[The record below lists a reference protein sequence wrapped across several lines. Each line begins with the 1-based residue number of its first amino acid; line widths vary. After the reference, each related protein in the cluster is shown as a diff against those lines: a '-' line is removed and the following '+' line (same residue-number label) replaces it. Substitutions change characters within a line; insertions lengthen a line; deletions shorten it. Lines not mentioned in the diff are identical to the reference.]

1 MIPRQPPWRGQRDE
15 TDMKHLSTRHS
26 AAERHVFAAV
36 AQPAARQPVVLDP
49 AGDPYARVAVEAYAE
64 ACAHEQPWL
73 AEALQRQYQLAGGT
87 PSSAA
92 ALWRAFHEAQQLAR
106 EGDAYDEAAWTHVAL
121 HLCGVLGAMNL

>member
-1 MIPRQPPWRGQRDE
+1 
-15 TDMKHLSTRHS
+15 MKHHHTRHS
-26 AAERHVFAAV
+26 AVERHALAAMPS
-36 AQPAARQPVVLDP
+36 PAHSPARARQPVVLDP

-64 ACAHEQPWL
+64 ACAQDQPWL

-92 ALWRAFHEAQQLAR
+92 AIWRTFHNAQQLAR
-106 EGDAYDEAAWTHVAL
+106 DGDNYDEAAWTHVAL

>member
-1 MIPRQPPWRGQRDE
+1 MIPRQRLWRGQQDE
-15 TDMKHLSTRHS
+15 TFMKQHHTRHS
-26 AAERHVFAAV
+26 AAERHALSALPL
-36 AQPAARQPVVLDP
+36 PAASHPVVLDP

-92 ALWRAFHEAQQLAR
+92 ALWRAFHTAQQKAR

>member
-1 MIPRQPPWRGQRDE
+1 MKRHHARNGATGRHALSAIPR
-15 TDMKHLSTRHS
+15 
-26 AAERHVFAAV
+26 
-36 AQPAARQPVVLDP
+36 PAASHPVVLDP

-92 ALWRAFHEAQQLAR
+92 ALWRAFHEAQRQAR
-106 EGDAYDEAAWTHVAL
+106 EEDSYDEAAWTHVAL
-121 HLCGVLGAMNL
+121 HRCSVLGAMNL